1 MWIVKACLPGTSISL
16 RSAVNWCTTAALSK
30 IGRRGADEGGDN
42 MVEEKKEGEEREE
55 ELEQKNKAGNPMLTS
70 HPT

>member
-1 MWIVKACLPGTSISL
+1 MWIVKGCLPGTSISL

-42 MVEEKKEGEEREE
+42 MVEEKEKGRRGERGGTRTKE
-55 ELEQKNKAGNPMLTS
+55 
-70 HPT
+70 